1 MLSFDPNILKLF
13 RVSKND
19 LVDTTD
25 YLYFD
30 DKGPELALMYSK
42 LFWPELIE
50 VDGFVLLAMN
60 YDREYFDEVITNYGA
75 ENVEGHINLSYL
87 QYLVGVGEYDCD
99 DEIWELLGQ
108 TLCETWKQRAQYLF
122 PQKSFVTEFAWY
134 SDDIGDPGVTLYQ
147 TKYSSNEK
155 D

>member
-1 MLSFDPNILKLF
+1 
-13 RVSKND
+13 
-19 LVDTTD
+19 
-25 YLYFD
+25 
-30 DKGPELALMYSK
+30 MYSK

>member
-13 RVSKND
+13 RDSKND

-42 LFWPELIE
+42 LFWPDLIE
-50 VDGFVLLAMN
+50 VDGFVFISEKYERKN
-60 YDREYFDEVITNYGA
+60 YEKIITDSRVK
-75 ENVEGHINLSYL
+75 NVERFINTWYL
-87 QYLVGVGEYDCD
+87 QYAVGTGEYDCD

-108 TLCETWKQRAQYLF
+108 TLCDTWKQRAQYLF

-147 TKYSSNEK
+147 TTYSSKEK